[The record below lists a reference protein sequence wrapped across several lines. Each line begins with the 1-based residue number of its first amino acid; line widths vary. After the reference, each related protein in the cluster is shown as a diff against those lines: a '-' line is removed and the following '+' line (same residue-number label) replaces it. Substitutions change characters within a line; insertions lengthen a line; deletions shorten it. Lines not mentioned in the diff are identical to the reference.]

1 MQTDIFV
8 HIHYEGKTYYIANGA
23 VTKEHVYFPY
33 LFSIP
38 EFGLGGDGFSKV
50 TTGQISVIK
59 VDEYD
64 ENHPFSGDR
73 YYSLLA
79 KPQEIPFE
87 IYFDLEESP
96 IFVGKLN
103 VIKCK

>member
-38 EFGLGGDGFSKV
+38 EFGLGGDGFQK
-50 TTGQISVIK
+50 
-59 VDEYD
+59 
-64 ENHPFSGDR
+64 
-73 YYSLLA
+73 
-79 KPQEIPFE
+79 
-87 IYFDLEESP
+87 
-96 IFVGKLN
+96 
-103 VIKCK
+103 